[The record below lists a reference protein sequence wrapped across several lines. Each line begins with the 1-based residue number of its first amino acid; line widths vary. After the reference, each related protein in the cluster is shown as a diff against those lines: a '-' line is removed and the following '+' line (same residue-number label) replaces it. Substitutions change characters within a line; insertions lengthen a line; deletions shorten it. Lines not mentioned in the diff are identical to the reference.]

1 MIPDSL
7 HIQRLRSLDYW
18 RGPVAISRLSGGITN
33 HNYLVENG
41 SASYVARLCEERPL
55 LGIDRR
61 NEVVC
66 HKAAMDAG
74 IAPEVVH
81 HEPGLLVSRFQ
92 TGKTLAPGDI
102 GGGTVLDR
110 LAIVLRRLHDS
121 WDYLSGE
128 ILYFC
133 PFQSIRTYARTAE
146 ALQAWLPHDLDELL
160 EDLRSLSRRIAPFR
174 PVLCHNDLLAANL
187 IDDGGRLWLID
198 WEYGGVGHP
207 LFDLASACANAGL
220 GPDQECRLLAAY
232 RGRVDA
238 SELAELRILR
248 AASSLREA
256 LWSIIQTVASDI
268 SFDYQAYA
276 EENLRTYRESR
287 ALLDD

>member
-66 HKAAMDAG
+66 HKAAMSAG

-92 TGKTLAPGDI
+92 TGRTLSPDDVGD
-102 GGGTVLDR
+102 GTVLDR

-121 WDYLSGE
+121 WDGLSGE

-133 PFQSIRTYARTAE
+133 PFQSIRTYARTAA

-160 EDLRSLSRRIAPFR
+160 EDLRLLSRRIAPFR

-187 IDDGGRLWLID
+187 IDDDQRLWLID

-207 LFDLASACANAGL
+207 LFDLASVCANAGL
-220 GPDQECRLLAAY
+220 DAGQERRLLAAY

-238 SELAELRILR
+238 LELAELRILR

-268 SFDYQAYA
+268 SFDYHAYA
-276 EENLRTYRESR
+276 EANLQTYRESR
-287 ALLDD
+287 ALLDG

>member
-41 SASYVARLCEERPL
+41 GESYVARLCEERPL

-66 HKAAMDAG
+66 HKAAMASG
-74 IAPEVVH
+74 IAPDVVH

-92 TGKTLAPGDI
+92 AGKTLAPGDI

-121 WDYLSGE
+121 WDDLSGE
-128 ILYFC
+128 VLYFC

-146 ALQAWLPHDLDELL
+146 ALQARLPKDIDDLLD
-160 EDLRSLSRRIAPFR
+160 DAQRLSRRIAPFR

-187 IDDGGRLWLID
+187 IDGGRRIWLID
-198 WEYGGVGHP
+198 WEYGGIGHP
-207 LFDLASACANAGL
+207 LFDLASVCANAGL
-220 GPDQECRLLAAY
+220 NADQERRLLAAY
-232 RGRVDA
+232 RGRVAD
-238 SELAELRILR
+238 SELRELRILR

-268 SFDYQAYA
+268 SFDYHAYA
-276 EENLRTYRESR
+276 EESLRTYRASR
-287 ALLDD
+287 ALLGP